1 MPTATA
7 VAAAAITAHL
17 TALDAVSQVLQWIC
31 YKLETKYHLN
41 FKRFILFS
49 REASPFLLSLPLFL
63 ALCFKL
69 DSNCMS
75 TDIEFNTHNVMIA
88 NQFYCGLYLWT
99 SHFDI
104 FCR

>member
-1 MPTATA
+1 MTFESFQAVTPPNVDLTAFSTAPMPTATA

-49 REASPFLLSLPLFL
+49 REASPFLLSLPFFL

-69 DSNCMS
+69 DSN
-75 TDIEFNTHNVMIA
+75 
-88 NQFYCGLYLWT
+88 
-99 SHFDI
+99 
-104 FCR
+104 